1 MGSAPSPEQK
11 IRIKIG
17 LIVLVIVFYF
27 IGLFIYSLIL
37 KEKIDTQ
44 REEMENAYNVLSY
57 SEELII
63 TVQQA
68 QDVLNMYLTAPR
80 RRLQVQYD
88 SLSENISQQISHI
101 KSISPEKGNDLLLE
115 DIDSLLLEKHRIVHR
130 LTAQFRS
137 RNPLTEIDRKIETYD
152 DIIQDSIVVTT
163 NKDTTVV
170 ATQQKGFW
178 RRLKNLFDPQYAPD
192 STVTIAHTEQ
202 EARSVSRVDTVLYA
216 DLKQVTQEASKTYSF
231 QIEGIEREVR
241 ELVFAEQS
249 ISLHISQLITRFYNE
264 AIEITRQG
272 TDNSEMLTVKI
283 FTFALTVGAISILL
297 ILVIIFLIISDLNKG
312 QKARIDLVREKQL
325 TEELISSRH
334 KLLLSVSHD
343 IKTPLS
349 SMMGYMEMWDSDEL
363 SMDKKRQLH
372 SARNSGLHILSMLTN
387 LLEFSRLESNKGTLH
402 FSRFDLT
409 ELTNDIINMFQ
420 PFTEEKGL
428 QLQFENRTTSPLFV
442 ETDYTVLKQ
451 ILINLLSNAVKYTLQ
466 GSIHLK
472 IEEEDQLIFTITDTG
487 IGIDPEDIAHIFKPF
502 SRIQNPLR
510 AEGNGFGLYV
520 TKGLVDSLRGTIAI
534 SSEKDQGT
542 TVTISLPL
550 VNAGSPDPKQPKTT
564 TSVTGRRF
572 GKILIFEDDAS
583 LGNMIREF
591 LTQKGYKV
599 KLCSST
605 RDVKGFI
612 RLITSFD
619 VVLTDMQM
627 KDITGIDILREIRVK
642 DANIPVW
649 LMTAYDEY
657 TADHAQQEGF
667 AGLIAK
673 PIQMAR
679 LLQILSGEE
688 AQKQDASSLAV
699 EFPQLTAMFDGD
711 SKAIKEI
718 LSGFVIS
725 SEKDREAL
733 KELVHL
739 HRFQDAQLLCHKIHP
754 FYSQLDAGHLC
765 EPLRK
770 MDRLRGKEEDLYPQW
785 KEELLEAIRQM
796 KLFADKIK
804 RDYL

>member
-550 VNAGSPDPKQPKTT
+550 VNAGSPDPKQAKTT

-657 TADHAQQEGF
+657 TADYAQQEGF